1 MMRLED
7 LDVYRMA
14 MDIGERAWDAAAG
27 WDFFAKD
34 TVGKQLVKAADSVAA
49 NISEGYGRFH
59 YRESRHF
66 GYYARGSL
74 YETVTWL
81 RKARRRDLLA
91 ADDYAALRDDIN
103 TLAKKLNR
111 YISSIG
117 STPSVQEVPTLY
129 SGQESEAAP
138 APEKLPLPFA
148 DTDPPAAPASDQ
160 SQMTNGQ

>member
-1 MMRLED
+1 MRLED

-14 MDIGERAWDAAAG
+14 MDIGERTWDIVAA

-34 TVGKQLVKAADSVAA
+34 TVGKQLVKAADSVAS
-49 NISEGYGRFH
+49 NLSEGYGRFH

-91 ADDYAALRDDIN
+91 TDVFAALRHDIN

-117 STPSVQEVPTLY
+117 PTPSVQEALSPYGGQGPDATL
-129 SGQESEAAP
+129 
-138 APEKLPLPFA
+138 PEDDLPLPFA
-148 DTDPPAAPASDQ
+148 DNDQPPAPASDQ
-160 SQMTNGQ
+160 

>member
-1 MMRLED
+1 MRLEE

-14 MDIGERAWDAAAG
+14 MDIGERAWKIVAG
-27 WDFFAKD
+27 WRFFAKD
-34 TVGKQLVKAADSVAA
+34 TVGRQLVKAADSVAA

-81 RKARRRDLLA
+81 RKAHRRELLA
-91 ADDYAALRDDIN
+91 ADDYATLRDDIN

-117 STPSVQEVPTLY
+117 PVPAVQE
-129 SGQESEAAP
+129 AP
-138 APEKLPLPFA
+138 APYGSQEPETAQTRGEPPLPFA
-148 DTDPPAAPASDQ
+148 DTDAPANDNGPIANDQ
-160 SQMTNGQ
+160 

>member
-1 MMRLED
+1 MRLEE

-14 MDIGERAWDAAAG
+14 MDIGERVWNAVAG

-81 RKARRRDLLA
+81 RKAHRRELLA
-91 ADDYAALRDDIN
+91 ATDYAALRDDIN

-111 YISSIG
+111 YISPIG
-117 STPSVQEVPTLY
+117 PTRPVQEAPTPY
-129 SGQESEAAP
+129 NGQEPEAAP

-148 DTDPPAAPASDQ
+148 DTDSPAAPASHQ
-160 SQMTNGQ
+160 SQRTNDQ